1 MSNIVGEKGKMLA
14 ETRIVFASKWA
25 YECMKNPE
33 AVNSFICSVAET
45 VNITD
50 IHTINSIFYQ
60 ALAITQKQKEQN
72 QKN

>member
-1 MSNIVGEKGKMLA
+1 MLA
-14 ETRIVFASKWA
+14 ETRVSFASTVA

-33 AVNSFICSVAET
+33 AMNSFICSVAET

-50 IHTINSIFYQ
+50 LQLINNMFYQ
-60 ALAITQKQKEQN
+60 VLALTQKQKEQN